1 MGSVL
6 KNEPKLR
13 TKNGNKSYK
22 TKEKRGLTSNIVTF
36 EAPPPIHTYIHIVA
50 SLSVEI
56 LLLLLFLSHSQL
68 SNSQQPPP
76 QSHRPNTAR
85 RDFILLGFHFLL
97 YLPIPVVLGRQ
108 TSRTPHL
115 RSLHLLYIPKSSVT
129 IIFCFSFL
137 PNVVISVNL
146 SSFRFVTLCKLLLFD
161 SHCCP
166 ISVCEFG

>member
-56 LLLLLFLSHSQL
+56 LLLLLFLSL
-68 SNSQQPPP
+68 STLKLS
-76 QSHRPNTAR
+76 TTTT
-85 RDFILLGFHFLL
+85 
-97 YLPIPVVLGRQ
+97 PV
-108 TSRTPHL
+108 T
-115 RSLHLLYIPKSSVT
+115 
-129 IIFCFSFL
+129 
-137 PNVVISVNL
+137 
-146 SSFRFVTLCKLLLFD
+146 
-161 SHCCP
+161 
-166 ISVCEFG
+166 

>member
-129 IIFCFSFL
+129 IIFCFLFL

-161 SHCCP
+161 PHCCLC
-166 ISVCEFG
+166 VFG